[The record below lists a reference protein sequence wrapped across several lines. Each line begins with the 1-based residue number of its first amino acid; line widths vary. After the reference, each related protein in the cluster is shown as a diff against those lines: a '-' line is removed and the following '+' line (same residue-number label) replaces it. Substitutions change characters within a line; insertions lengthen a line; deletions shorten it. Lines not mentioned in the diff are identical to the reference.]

1 MPTWI
6 LSQYVTNAISIVAVG
21 CIVCVCIGNVATGPG
36 LLWGNAITVFAN
48 VVGCME
54 PVARAWALGVRMG
67 LGERWEG

>member
-6 LSQYVTNAISIVAVG
+6 LSQYGTNAILIVAVG

-36 LLWGNAITVFAN
+36 LLWGN

-67 LGERWEG
+67 LGERLEE